1 MVILMRNWLSVSLIL
16 LASFSRADSPVRV
29 DGTSH
34 MADVSR
40 ALITAAENTNYLITV
55 ENEESGSGGGFK
67 RFSLGLSDINKSARP
82 IKDRERKECTDRKI
96 DFVEVVVG
104 HSRDQSESLRLFVN
118 SESLRRE
125 SVRNF
130 LGYCLSDNA
139 QALVASHGKRLSVEE
154 LNTSRATLRIA
165 IAAAKQNP
173 EGSEPSDPPKDRAS
187 RSDNGDSTAGP
198 R

>member
-1 MVILMRNWLSVSLIL
+1 MRNWLPVSLIF
-16 LASFSRADSPVRV
+16 LASSSWADSPVRV

-34 MADVSR
+34 MADISR
-40 ALITAAENTNYLITV
+40 ALVAAAEDTNYLITV

-67 RFSLGLSDINKSARP
+67 RFSLGLSDINKSARH
-82 IKDRERKECTDRKI
+82 IKDRERKECTDREI

-104 HSRDQSESLRLFVN
+104 HSQDQSESLRLFVN
-118 SESLRRE
+118 SESLQRE

-139 QALVASHGKRLSVEE
+139 QALVESHGKRLSEVE
-154 LNTSRATLRIA
+154 LNTSRSTLRIA
-165 IAAAKQNP
+165 IAAAIQNP
-173 EGSEPSDPPKDRAS
+173 KGSKSSDAPKDRAS
-187 RSDNGDSTAGP
+187 RSGNADATRGP